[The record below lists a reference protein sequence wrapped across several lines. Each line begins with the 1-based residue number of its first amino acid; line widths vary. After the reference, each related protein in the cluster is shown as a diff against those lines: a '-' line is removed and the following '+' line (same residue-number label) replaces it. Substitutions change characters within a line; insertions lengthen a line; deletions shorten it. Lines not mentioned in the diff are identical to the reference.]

1 MIPFLIYGHIYIFIT
16 YFVFTAHY
24 NVLHA
29 EWNILP
35 YSTPRIKPYELRMR
49 SSGRLD
55 TCIETARNEPVC
67 LATAVRELVLQAIF
81 L

>member
-1 MIPFLIYGHIYIFIT
+1 M
-16 YFVFTAHY
+16 
-24 NVLHA
+24 
-29 EWNILP
+29 
-35 YSTPRIKPYELRMR
+35 SYELRMR

-67 LATAVRELVLQAIF
+67 LATAVRELVLQAVF